1 MVSVID
7 ELMSKEDWCDG
18 GDDDHNNINNNNIL
32 GTRVYRGS
40 RMVRKI

>member
-18 GDDDHNNINNNNIL
+18 GDDDHNNNNNNNIL
-32 GTRVYRGS
+32 GTRVYPGS